1 MTGVA
6 CVIPA
11 LNAAPTLREVID
23 GLRAALPGASIIG
36 IDDGST
42 DATASILRDGCDLS
56 ESFPANRGKGAA
68 LRAAFVHAAALGAT
82 RIITIDAD
90 GQHDPRCA
98 PSLVAALDAA
108 DVVVG
113 SRARVGTRMPLRRRV
128 SNALSSAAIS
138 AVAGHS
144 LPDTQC
150 GYRAIRRE
158 VLDAVQAVGDRYE
171 FETDFIIRAARLGF
185 RIGAV
190 PIPTIYMT
198 TEAGGRSHFREC
210 RDAARVVATIVRH
223 RLRPVS

>member
-1 MTGVA
+1 MSRVV

-11 LNAAPTLREVID
+11 LNAAPTLRRVVD
-23 GLRAALPGASIIG
+23 GLRAALPGASIVG

-42 DATASILRDGCDLS
+42 DATASIMRERCDVT

-68 LRAAFVHAAALGAT
+68 LRAGFVHATALGAT
-82 RIITIDAD
+82 QVVTIDAD
-90 GQHDPRCA
+90 AQHDPRCA
-98 PSLVAALDAA
+98 PSLVAALEQA

-113 SRARVGTRMPLRRRV
+113 CRTRVGSKMPLRRRV

-138 AVAGHS
+138 AVAGHR

-158 VLDAVQAVGDRYE
+158 VLDVVHAVGDRYE

-185 RIGAV
+185 RIDGV
-190 PIPTIYMT
+190 PIPTIYVPRD
-198 TEAGGRSHFREC
+198 AGGRSHFREC

-223 RLRPVS
+223 RLRPAS